1 MGDAHPAGAGGRVAG
16 YMSYYDACER
26 EVRPTMDKCPGQ
38 DLRFLTTEEIPCP
51 SCGTLVEL
59 FSDEQKRRCHACGAR
74 VTRDAAPMCAAW
86 CSSARS
92 CLGEER
98 YDRLVA
104 EKALEAPHEEP
115 ADTGSAGG
123 QGGAVDESDD
133 DPAAPA
139 GG

>member
-1 MGDAHPAGAGGRVAG
+1 
-16 YMSYYDACER
+16 MSYYDAGER
-26 EVRPTMDKCPGQ
+26 EVRSAMDKCPGQ

-51 SCGTLVEL
+51 SCGAPVEL
-59 FSDEQKRRCHACGAR
+59 FSDEQKRRCHECGTR

-104 EKALEAPHEEP
+104 EKALEAPRDEG
-115 ADTGSAGG
+115 DGSDGSG
-123 QGGAVDESDD
+123 E
-133 DPAAPA
+133 DPGSSPS
-139 GG
+139 G